1 MAVPIQRLILYV
13 TQLAWRSEEKK
24 EQKSFEAFDE
34 YDITNPL
41 TKSEGRIRS
50 LNWMIHYL
58 KAEIAK
64 AKHLDKTEQYP
75 S

>member
-50 LNWMIHYL
+50 LNWMIH
-58 KAEIAK
+58 
-64 AKHLDKTEQYP
+64 
-75 S
+75 